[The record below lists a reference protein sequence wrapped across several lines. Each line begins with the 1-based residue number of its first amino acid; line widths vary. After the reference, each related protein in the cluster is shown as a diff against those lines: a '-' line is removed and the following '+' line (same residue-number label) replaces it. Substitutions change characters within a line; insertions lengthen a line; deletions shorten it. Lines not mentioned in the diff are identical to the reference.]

1 MNTTQFKELAFQNIQ
16 ILDGATGTQ
25 LQKRGM
31 PTGVCPEQWVIENPD
46 SIKQIQKAYIEAGSN
61 IIYTCTLGG
70 NAIKLEEF
78 GLGDRTFEIN
88 KRLAQLSKEAA
99 DGKCLVAGDISSTGR
114 FIKPLGDIEFE
125 ECVDAYKE
133 QIRGLLAGGVD
144 LFVIETMIDIQEA
157 RAALLAV
164 KETCDLP
171 VCVSM
176 SFDESLRTLTGTD
189 PVTALITLQSLGADV
204 VGCNCST
211 GPEHMVEIITK
222 MKPYAK
228 VPLMAKP
235 NAGLPRLVDGVTVF
249 DMEAKEFGSYAES
262 FIKAGVNLIGGCCG
276 TSPDYIREL
285 YNNCRD
291 LTPQK
296 SVSGQYSALSSSIK
310 TVFFGI
316 NKPVAIVGERINP
329 TGKKT
334 LQAELKEGS
343 ANEIRR
349 FAHEQIEKGADILDV
364 NVGMPGINEKEVMVN
379 TVSLL
384 TSICDAPLCLDSS
397 SPEVLEATLR
407 IYPGRALINSI
418 SHEKAKLER
427 LLPVAAK
434 YGAMFILLPLSDEGV
449 PEKAIQRQAIVQA
462 VFNKAAAYGYQKND
476 IVVDGL
482 VMTVS
487 SNQEAA
493 LETLKLIEWCSREFG
508 CGTIVGLS
516 NVSFGLPERSWV
528 NAAFL
533 SMAIAKGLTMA
544 IANPSSDLL
553 MSIKMACDVIM
564 KNDINSKNYIAYF
577 NNKEKLLTGENDG
590 INGEKITNG
599 KNAGEKNT
607 GERIF
612 DAVINGDNEAIG
624 VLVDKAVTEKIAPQ
638 DIVDLYLIPAINQV
652 GKLFDEKK
660 YFLPQLIQSAETMK
674 AGFSVVEPL
683 LKQKS
688 KNDEKEATI
697 VVIATVKGDV
707 HDIGKNI
714 VALMLRNYG
723 FKVYD
728 LGKDVSAEKII
739 DEAKKLKAHIIGL
752 SALMTTTMV
761 EMKEVIEHAKEQGLS
776 CKFMIGGA
784 VVNEEYAKAIGADG
798 YSRDAYEAVK
808 LAKVLSN

>member
-1 MNTTQFKELAFQNIQ
+1 MNTAQFKELVSQKIQ
-16 ILDGATGTQ
+16 ILDGATGTE

-46 SIKQIQKAYIEAGSN
+46 TIKQIQKAYIHAGSN
-61 IIYTCTLGG
+61 IIYTCTFGG
-70 NAIKLEEF
+70 NPIKLEEF

-88 KRLAQLSKEAA
+88 RKLAQLSREAA
-99 DGKCLVAGDISSTGR
+99 DGKCLVAGDIASTGR
-114 FIKPLGDIEFE
+114 FIKPLGDMPFE
-125 ECVDAYKE
+125 VCVDIYKE
-133 QIRGLLAGGVD
+133 QVRGLLAGGVD
-144 LFVIETMIDIQEA
+144 LFVIETMLDIQEA

-164 KETCDLP
+164 KECCDLP

-176 SFDESLRTLTGTD
+176 SFDESMRTLTGTD
-189 PVTALITLQSLGADV
+189 SVTALITLQSLGADA

-211 GPEHMVEIITK
+211 GPEHMLEIIAQ
-222 MKPYAK
+222 MKPYAR

-235 NAGLPRLVDGVTVF
+235 NAGLPRLSNGATVF
-249 DMEAKEFGSYAES
+249 DMGAEEFGSFTS
-262 FIKAGVNLIGGCCG
+262 RFIQAGVNLLGGCCG
-276 TSPDYIREL
+276 TSPEYIREL
-285 YNNCRD
+285 DKGCGN
-291 LTPQK
+291 LIPQNFVC
-296 SVSGQYSALSSSIK
+296 SQYSAVSSSRK

-316 NKPVAIVGERINP
+316 NKPVAVVGERINP
-329 TGKKT
+329 TGKKK

-343 ANEIRR
+343 TNEIRR
-349 FAHEQIEKGADILDV
+349 FALEQLEKGAHILDV
-364 NVGMPGINEKEVMVN
+364 NVGMPGIDEKEVMVN

-384 TSICDAPLCLDSS
+384 GSICDAPLCLDSS
-397 SPEVLEATLR
+397 SPEVLEAALR

-418 SHEKAKLER
+418 SQEKVKLDR

-449 PEKAIQRQAIVQA
+449 PEKAVQRQAIVQE
-462 VFNKAAAYGYQKND
+462 VYKQAATYGYQKSD

-528 NAAFL
+528 NAAFM

-553 MSIKMACDVIM
+553 MCIKMACDVIM
-564 KNDINSKNYIAYF
+564 KNDINSRNYISYF
-577 NNKEKLLTGENDG
+577 NNLDKPLQGEN
-590 INGEKITNG
+590 EKR
-599 KNAGEKNT
+599 ADEKKT

-612 DAVINGDNEAIG
+612 DAVLNGDNEGIG
-624 VLVDKAVTEKIAPQ
+624 RLIEKAVEEKTAPQ

-652 GKLFDEKK
+652 GKFFDEKK

-674 AGFSVVEPL
+674 TGFTFLEPM
-683 LKQKS
+683 LKQK
-688 KNDEKEATI
+688 KEKEEKADI
-697 VVIATVKGDV
+697 VIVIATVKGDI

-714 VALMLRNYG
+714 VGLMLRNYG

-728 LGKDVSAEKII
+728 LGKDVSAERII
-739 DEAKKLKAHIIGL
+739 EEARELKAHIVGL

-761 EMKEVIEHAKEQGLS
+761 EMKEVIKLAKEQSLS

-784 VVNEEYAKAIGADG
+784 VVDDDYATAIGADG

-808 LAKVLSN
+808 LAKKLSIQEDAQHN

>member
-1 MNTTQFKELAFQNIQ
+1 MNNTQFKEHVYKKIQ
-16 ILDGATGTQ
+16 ILDGANGTE

-31 PTGVCPEQWVIENPD
+31 PAGVCPEQWAIENPHI
-46 SIKQIQKAYIEAGSN
+46 IKQIQKAYITAGSN
-61 IIYTCTLGG
+61 IIYTCTFGG
-70 NAIKLEEF
+70 NGVKLGEF

-99 DGKCLVAGDISSTGR
+99 DGKCLVAGDIASTGR
-114 FIKPLGDIEFE
+114 FIKPLGDMQFE
-125 ECVDAYKE
+125 ECVDIFKE
-133 QIRGLLAGGVD
+133 QVRGLLAGGVD

-164 KETCDLP
+164 KESCDLP
-171 VCVSM
+171 VCVTM

-189 PVTALITLQSLGADV
+189 PVTALITLQSLGADA

-235 NAGLPRLVDGVTVF
+235 NAGLPRLVNGVTVF
-249 DMEAKEFGSYAES
+249 DMGAEEFGSYAER
-262 FIKAGVNLIGGCCG
+262 FIQAGVNLLGGCCG

-285 YNNCRD
+285 YRNCRD
-291 LTPQK
+291 LTPQN
-296 SVSGQYSALSSSIK
+296 SICSQYSAVSSSRK

-316 NKPVAIVGERINP
+316 DKPVAIVGERINP
-329 TGKKT
+329 TGKKS

-343 ANEIRR
+343 TNEIRK
-349 FAHEQIEKGADILDV
+349 FAHEQIERGADILDV
-364 NVGMPGINEKEVMVN
+364 NVGMPGIDEKEVMVN
-379 TVSLL
+379 TVSMLG
-384 TSICDAPLCLDSS
+384 SISDAPLCLDSS
-397 SPEVLEATLR
+397 SPEVLEAALR

-418 SHEKAKLER
+418 SHEKIKLER

-449 PEKAIQRQAIVQA
+449 PEKAIQRQAIVQD
-462 VFNKAAAYGYQKND
+462 VFNKAAAFGYQKND

-528 NAAFL
+528 NAAFM
-533 SMAIAKGLTMA
+533 SMAIARGLTMA
-544 IANPSSDLL
+544 IANPSSELL
-553 MSIKMACDVIM
+553 MCIKMACDVIM
-564 KNDINSKNYIAYF
+564 KNDINSRNYIAYF
-577 NNKEKLLTGENDG
+577 NNKEKPLTGENQRKT
-590 INGEKITNG
+590 GEQNT
-599 KNAGEKNT
+599 EKNT
-607 GERIF
+607 GEKIF
-612 DAVINGDNEAIG
+612 DAVLNGENEIIDL
-624 VLVDKAVTEKIAPQ
+624 LVKKAVAEKTAPQ

-674 AGFSVVEPL
+674 AGFTVLEPL
-683 LKQKS
+683 LKQK
-688 KNDEKEATI
+688 NIQEEKEAI
-697 VVIATVKGDV
+697 VIVIATVKGDI

-714 VALMLRNYG
+714 VGLMLRNYG

-739 DEAKKLKAHIIGL
+739 DEAKKLKAHLVGL

-761 EMKEVIEHAKEQGLS
+761 EMKEVIDLAKEQGLS

-784 VVNEEYAKAIGADG
+784 VVDEEYAKTIGADG

-808 LAKVLSN
+808 LAKRLSNKQNV

>member
-1 MNTTQFKELAFQNIQ
+1 MDTVQFKELVYSKVQ
-16 ILDGATGTQ
+16 ILDGATGTE
-25 LQKRGM
+25 LQKREM
-31 PTGVCPEQWVIENPD
+31 PTGVCPEQWVIENPNT
-46 SIKQIQKAYIEAGSN
+46 IKQIQMAYIDAGSN
-61 IIYTCTLGG
+61 IIYTCTFGG
-70 NAIKLEEF
+70 NRIKLEEF
-78 GLGDRTFEIN
+78 GLGNRTFEIN
-88 KRLAQLSKEAA
+88 RRLAQLSKEAA
-99 DGKCLVAGDISSTGR
+99 AGKSLVAGDIASTGR
-114 FIKPLGDIEFE
+114 FIKPLGDMPFE
-125 ECVDAYKE
+125 LCVDIYKE
-133 QIRGLLAGGVD
+133 QVQGLLAGGVD
-144 LFVIETMIDIQEA
+144 LFVIETMLDIQEA

-164 KETCDLP
+164 KESCNLP

-176 SFDESLRTLTGTD
+176 SFDDSMRTLTGTD

-211 GPEHMVEIITK
+211 GPEHMVEIITR
-222 MKPYAK
+222 MKPYAR

-235 NAGLPRLVDGVTVF
+235 NAGLPRLIDGITVF
-249 DMEAKEFGSYAES
+249 DMEPEEFGSFAEN
-262 FIKAGVNLIGGCCG
+262 FIQAGVNMLGGCCG
-276 TSPDYIREL
+276 TSPKYIQELRRNCGNLKPQNFDYSE
-285 YNNCRD
+285 
-291 LTPQK
+291 
-296 SVSGQYSALSSSIK
+296 YSAITSLRK
-310 TVFFGI
+310 TVFFGF

-329 TGKKT
+329 TGKKK

-343 ANEIRR
+343 TNEIRR
-349 FAHEQIEKGADILDV
+349 FALEQLEKGANILDV
-364 NVGMPGINEKEVMVN
+364 NVGMPGIDEKEVMVN

-384 TSICDAPLCLDSS
+384 GSICDAPLCLDSS
-397 SPEVLEATLR
+397 SPEVLEAALR

-418 SHEKAKLER
+418 SQEKIKLDR

-434 YGAMFILLPLSDEGV
+434 YGAMFILLPLNDEGV
-449 PEKAIQRQAIVQA
+449 PEKAIERQVIVQE
-462 VFNKAAAYGYQKND
+462 VFSKAASYGYKKSD

-553 MSIKMACDVIM
+553 MCIKMACDVIM
-564 KNDINSKNYIAYF
+564 KNDINSRNYIAYF
-577 NNKEKLLTGENDG
+577 NNMDKPVQGEN
-590 INGEKITNG
+590 EKKTD
-599 KNAGEKNT
+599 EKKT

-612 DAVINGDNEAIG
+612 DAVLNGDNEGIG
-624 VLVDKAVTEKIAPQ
+624 KLIEKAMAEETTPQ
-638 DIVDLYLIPAINQV
+638 DIVDICLIPAINQV

-674 AGFSVVEPL
+674 AGFTYLEPL
-683 LKQKS
+683 LKQK
-688 KNDEKEATI
+688 NEKEEKEDII
-697 VVIATVKGDV
+697 VVIATVKGDI

-714 VALMLRNYG
+714 VGLMLRNYG

-728 LGKDVSAEKII
+728 LGKDVSAERII
-739 DEAKKLKAHIIGL
+739 DEAKKLKAHIVGL
-752 SALMTTTMV
+752 SALMTTTMI
-761 EMKEVIEHAKEQGLS
+761 EMKEVISLAKEQNLS

-784 VVNEEYAKAIGADG
+784 VVDDDYAKTIGADG

-808 LAKVLSN
+808 LAKRLSNQEFAQHI